1 MGNELDLCRF
11 NFKKKFFGGV
21 DEIDVLEKMQDLN
34 NRYQILMENQKEFYE
49 KEMAELKEKGGSTK
63 VEYQAVPPINEEVIR
78 NRVTAE
84 YTIMMNNQKK
94 YYENLISELKI
105 TNYNKIED
113 AKNDYAKAVSEEY
126 NSMYQDKLNEQKE
139 YYEKMIEKLKSD
151 NTFKSEALTSVFRD
165 EAITQKNFYE
175 KKIEDIEKSKT
186 EAINEAI
193 RSTDEEFKDKKIE
206 YCRRIKEELDDDYKD
221 RLDEQK
227 EYYEEIIENLQKKVE
242 RTEKKL
248 EKVEKQ
254 VDKAEKKKEK
264 EILKQAEKTS
274 KKVAKSKTIAL
285 PEAKEDADVEIIPG
299 KKTRKKKISLL

>member
-1 MGNELDLCRF
+1 
-11 NFKKKFFGGV
+11 
-21 DEIDVLEKMQDLN
+21 
-34 NRYQILMENQKEFYE
+34 
-49 KEMAELKEKGGSTK
+49 MAELKEKGTSTRI
-63 VEYQAVPPINEEVIR
+63 EYQAAPPINEDVIR

-105 TNYNKIED
+105 TNFNKIED

-151 NTFKSEALTSVFRD
+151 NSFKSEALTSVFRD

-186 EAINEAI
+186 DAINEAI
-193 RSTDEEFKDKKIE
+193 KSTDEEFKDKKIE

-221 RLDEQK
+221 KLDEQR

-254 VDKAEKKKEK
+254 VDKSEKKKEK

-274 KKVAKSKTIAL
+274 KRVAKSKAIAL
-285 PEAKEDADVEIIPG
+285 PEGEEDPDVEVIPG
-299 KKTRKKKISLL
+299 KKMRKKKISLL